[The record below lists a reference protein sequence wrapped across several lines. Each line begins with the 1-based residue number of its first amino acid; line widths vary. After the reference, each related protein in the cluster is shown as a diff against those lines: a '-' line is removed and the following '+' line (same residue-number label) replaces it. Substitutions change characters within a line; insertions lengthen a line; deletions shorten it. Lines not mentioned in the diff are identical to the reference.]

1 MKNVTYIAYQ
11 PGQYAGAPE
20 QGDDRMPGLIFYV
33 KNNA

>member
-20 QGDDRMPGLIFYV
+20 QGDCQPGLIFYV